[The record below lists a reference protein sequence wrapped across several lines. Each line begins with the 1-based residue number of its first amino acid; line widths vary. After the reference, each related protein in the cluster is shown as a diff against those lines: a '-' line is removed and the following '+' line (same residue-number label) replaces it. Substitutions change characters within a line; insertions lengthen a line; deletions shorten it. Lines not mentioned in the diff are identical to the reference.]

1 LTILFI
7 SFASEKLQKGQQK
20 KAMYSGLVL
29 AVLIRVLLLITV
41 IWLLSLKK
49 SFLMID
55 TDLISEFNFPPQIF
69 EVWGLTSFENE
80 LILSDGTDKIY
91 FIESDNLSNYK
102 RKISVV
108 GFNKLYTY
116 INELEYINGFIFA
129 NVWQEDVI
137 LKINPENGIVVGKL
151 DLKQIS
157 DKYNENGV
165 LNGIA

>member
-1 LTILFI
+1 
-7 SFASEKLQKGQQK
+7 
-20 KAMYSGLVL
+20 
-29 AVLIRVLLLITV
+29 
-41 IWLLSLKK
+41 
-49 SFLMID
+49 MID

>member
-1 LTILFI
+1 LFI